1 MTRPAPG
8 APRLARMKTP
18 ICLALAAALALP
30 AVVDAAPVAPVARAA
45 KKKRKECEFTKKKA
59 RKKKARLCADAIGES
74 RWIVVSGSWKEK
86 LTVHDTDDDGA
97 VFDGSGSGHLEAGG
111 LSGDSAFPSRSR
123 PTVSIVSTRR
133 GGVSFGASSHG
144 GWTSGKRYF
153 DCSFTAPADSAPNG
167 FGGIFTL
174 SGKRV
179 SVQWLIGATGFG
191 CGEGPYPTPSPDFP
205 DTVSSYPLS
214 SFENRRLVTLPITF
228 ELADTSGSLDA
239 HVTYEGTARLR
250 RYR

>member
-1 MTRPAPG
+1 MTRTAAG
-8 APRLARMKTP
+8 GPRLARMKTT

-30 AVVDAAPVAPVARAA
+30 VAADASPMPVTPAA

-59 RKKKARLCADAIGES
+59 RKKKARLCADVIGES

-86 LTVHDTDDDGA
+86 LSVHDVESDGA
-97 VFDGSGSGHLEAGG
+97 VFDGTGSGHLEATG
-111 LSGDSAFPSRSR
+111 LSGDSAFPSKSR
-123 PTVSIVSTRR
+123 PTVSMVSTRK
-133 GGVSFGASSHG
+133 GGVSFGASSQG
-144 GWTSGKRYF
+144 GWTSGKRFF
-153 DCSFTAPADSAPNG
+153 DCSFTAPAGSAPNG

-179 SVQWLIGATGFG
+179 TVQWLIGATGFG

-205 DTVSSYPLS
+205 DPVRSFPLA
-214 SFENRRLVTLPITF
+214 SFENRRLVTLPIAF
-228 ELADTSGSLDA
+228 SFRDA
-239 HVTYEGTARLR
+239 HDSFDARVTYDGVARLR